1 VEAVVRVL
9 ANGGDEAAV
18 PRDAVCVS
26 DGARGGEEAALA
38 VLALVPGEDA
48 VVAAFAATAG
58 DMQRASSGSEIAVAR
73 DARMRI
79 CRG

>member
-1 VEAVVRVL
+1 VLAVL
-9 ANGGDEAAV
+9 ANGGDEAAL

-26 DGARGGEEAALA
+26 DGARGDEEAAPA
-38 VLALVPGEDA
+38 VLALAPAGDA
-48 VVAAFAATAG
+48 VVAAFAAAAE
-58 DMQRASSGSEIAVAR
+58 DAQRASSASEIAVAR